1 VTKWKFSSKKM
12 PWCGKLLNQHSP
24 TDLSIPRAISASLL
38 VNTLFPSQHIQSQI
52 SQFRLSFFNYPP
64 ITSSTYHI
72 SHEKDT
78 LKMSSHL
85 PPHSS
90 ISSKKK
96 SVYDLTPFLS
106 CTTITSRLLPGEAPV
121 PLPIPET
128 LIASPLAA
136 NLAPATLLDIR
147 ELLTGECI
155 EGTGGGGRGRRVR
168 GGDGIWRGAGSEK
181 GKEKG
186 DEVWRAW
193 KRAWDLWNGY
203 FVEGRV
209 NEGFVKGEY
218 ERIKAE
224 LEVDRERI
232 RKGEE
237 MVLAV
242 DDEVDANMPS
252 SRPVWRGTPPVPKL
266 RDAEEVVKGDGSTGG
281 FMPMKLLPE
290 YWAPETDE
298 AGNYPEGWED
308 VLANTVWRPRRVG
321 EREGEVSVGID
332 GEWGEKSEFE
342 FDGGVDC
349 GRSPYPVRTP
359 FPFAYSSFVW
369 GDLASPFEAR
379 LFRFLFVT

>member
-1 VTKWKFSSKKM
+1 
-12 PWCGKLLNQHSP
+12 
-24 TDLSIPRAISASLL
+24 
-38 VNTLFPSQHIQSQI
+38 
-52 SQFRLSFFNYPP
+52 
-64 ITSSTYHI
+64 
-72 SHEKDT
+72 
-78 LKMSSHL
+78 MSSHL
-85 PPHSS
+85 PPLSS
-90 ISSKKK
+90 ISSKTKP
-96 SVYDLTPFLS
+96 VYDLTPFLS
-106 CTTITSRLLPGEAPV
+106 CTAITSHLLPGEQPV
-121 PLPIPET
+121 PLTIPET

-147 ELLTGECI
+147 ELLTGESI
-155 EGTGGGGRGRRVR
+155 EGTGGRGSGSRGRGR
-168 GGDGIWRGAGSEK
+168 GQDGVWKGAGSEK

-209 NEGFVKGEY
+209 NEGFMRGEY
-218 ERIKAE
+218 ERIKGE
-224 LEVDRERI
+224 LEEMRERV

-237 MVLAV
+237 MVMAA
-242 DDEVDANMPS
+242 DDEVDANMPF

-266 RDAEEVVKGDGSTGG
+266 KDAEEVVKGDGSTGG

-290 YWAPETDE
+290 YCAPETDE

-321 EREGEVSVGID
+321 EREGEVSVGMD
-332 GEWGEKSEFE
+332 GVWGGKSEFE

-359 FPFAYSSFVW
+359 FPFAYSSFILFV
-369 GDLASPFEAR
+369 LASPFEAR
-379 LFRFLFVT
+379 LFRFLFAT

>member
-1 VTKWKFSSKKM
+1 
-12 PWCGKLLNQHSP
+12 
-24 TDLSIPRAISASLL
+24 
-38 VNTLFPSQHIQSQI
+38 
-52 SQFRLSFFNYPP
+52 
-64 ITSSTYHI
+64 
-72 SHEKDT
+72 
-78 LKMSSHL
+78 MSSHL
-85 PPHSS
+85 PPLSS
-90 ISSKKK
+90 ISSKKNPL
-96 SVYDLTPFLS
+96 YDLTPFLS
-106 CTTITSRLLPGEAPV
+106 CTAITSRLLPGEAPV

-147 ELLTGECI
+147 ELLTGESI
-155 EGTGGGGRGRRVR
+155 EGTGGGGRGSGGRGRGR
-168 GGDGIWRGAGSEK
+168 GGDGVWKGVGSEK

-209 NEGFVKGEY
+209 NEGFVRGEY
-218 ERIKAE
+218 ERIKTE

-232 RKGEE
+232 RKGEQ
-237 MVLAV
+237 MVMSG
-242 DDEVDANMPS
+242 DDEEDANMPF
-252 SRPVWRGTPPVPKL
+252 SRPVWRGTPPVPWLK
-266 RDAEEVVKGDGSTGG
+266 DAEEVVKSDGSTGG

-290 YWAPETDE
+290 YCAPETDE
-298 AGNYPEGWED
+298 AGNYHEGWED

-332 GEWGEKSEFE
+332 GVWGEKSEFA
-342 FDGGVDC
+342 FDGGMDC

-369 GDLASPFEAR
+369 GVLASPFELGYFASCLPLSER
-379 LFRFLFVT
+379 NC